1 MARISDMKF
10 VTQRELPKVR
20 IINRLIYETSANVIQ
35 MALIQPV
42 IKGDVLELTAPSMPK
57 FTVSRVMIKMTYY

>member
-1 MARISDMKF
+1 
-10 VTQRELPKVR
+10 
-20 IINRLIYETSANVIQ
+20 

-42 IKGDVLELTAPSMPK
+42 IKGDVLELTAPNMPK